1 MKKENV
7 PQDNNPTY
15 QGYGTKVIY
24 AVDDDGEYTTVK
36 SSGWKAEEVVLK
48 DVVNDFKERAHDA
61 RNRALS
67 GNASPIEYFMH
78 LKLMDP
84 PALAS
89 GLGIAGWRV
98 KRHLTVRG
106 FKRLNRK
113 LLQRYADFFDI
124 SVNLLTDFK
133 SHINSGTL

>member
-24 AVDDDGEYTTVK
+24 AVDDGGEYATVK
-36 SSGWKAEEVVLK
+36 SSGWEAEEIVLM
-48 DVVNDFKERAHDA
+48 DVVNDFKERAREA
-61 RNRALS
+61 KKRILS
-67 GNASPIEYFMH
+67 GQASPIEYFMH

-84 PALAS
+84 PALAG
-89 GLGIAGWRV
+89 GLGIAKWRV

-106 FKRLNRK
+106 FNRLDPK
-113 LLQRYADFFDI
+113 MLLRYANFFDI
-124 SVNLLTDFK
+124 SVNFLTHFREYFN
-133 SHINSGTL
+133 IE

>member
-24 AVDDDGEYTTVK
+24 AVDGDGEYTKVK
-36 SSGWKAEEVVLK
+36 SSGWKAEEIVLMG
-48 DVVNDFKERAHDA
+48 VVNDFKDRAHEA
-61 RNRALS
+61 KERILS
-67 GNASPIEYFMH
+67 GQASPIEYFMH

-89 GLGIAGWRV
+89 GLGIAKWRV
-98 KRHLTVRG
+98 KRHLTARG
-106 FKRLNRK
+106 FKRLGRK
-113 LLQRYADFFDI
+113 MLQRYGNFFDI
-124 SVNLLTDFK
+124 SVDFL
-133 SHINSGTL
+133 INFEEHFSLE

>member
-1 MKKENV
+1 MKKNNV

-15 QGYGTKVIY
+15 QGYGTKIIY
-24 AVDDDGEYTTVK
+24 AVDDSGGYTTVK
-36 SSGWKAEEVVLK
+36 SSGWEAEEIVLM
-48 DVVNDFKERAHDA
+48 DVVSDFKEKANEA
-61 RNRALS
+61 KARALS
-67 GNASPIEYFMH
+67 GQASPIEYFMH

-89 GLGIAGWRV
+89 GLGIARWRV

-106 FKRLNRK
+106 FKRLDQKMRR
-113 LLQRYADFFDI
+113 RYADFFDI

-133 SHINSGTL
+133 DHFSID